1 LRCDEARRRL
11 LAGGADGR
19 DLRHLEECAACFEAL
34 EAADPLVPALTAA
47 RPPDTPAP
55 AGLAQ
60 AVLARWSPVA
70 RNPLPALG
78 PLTIGLAVA
87 AVLFAAVLE
96 VLVGAEPSR
105 LAALWRVGGALL
117 AVAQSALVALSTIRS
132 VLYDMPRLLSAFTV
146 LTLAT
151 CALWLRL
158 ALGGVPT
165 WRSAP

>member
-11 LAGGADGR
+11 LAGAGDAR
-19 DLRHLEECAACFEAL
+19 VLRHLEDCAACFDAL
-34 EAADPLVPALTAA
+34 EAADSLVPALTAA
-47 RPPDTPAP
+47 RPPATPAP
-55 AGLAQ
+55 AGLVQ
-60 AVLARWSPVA
+60 AVLARWSPA
-70 RNPLPALG
+70 GRSPFPALG
-78 PLTIGLAVA
+78 PLTVGLAVA

-105 LAALWRVGGALL
+105 LAALWRVAGALF

-146 LTLAT
+146 LTLVT

-158 ALGGVPT
+158 ALRGVPT
-165 WRSAP
+165 WRSAR